1 MHMLKLRTIW
11 WGLLLVGMCISAA
24 AQEASSTQASTQD
37 QGSQS
42 QGTSQGTTQAT
53 PQGSSQTDNTSQNSQ
68 NQQTAPAPA
77 YGQNAP
83 ILNPENPPLSG
94 LDEPSLELRPLN
106 RSFLS
111 EAIQVGESGDSNA
124 NNTIGGSQSQAVS
137 HVLGAA
143 DLQKFWPKSDLFLE
157 YLGGVVFGDDT
168 YFVRQLQ
175 AVGLE
180 AVTRWRTGQ
189 MTLRDGFSYLPDGSF
204 SASTAGGL
212 PGFGIATGV
221 LGLGLPGVFHL
232 EEGSVGSVPRLSNM
246 ASLDMVQAITP
257 RSAFTLIGAF
267 ANDHFY
273 HNAGNQLINGD
284 DTTVEGGWS
293 HLVSRHDQMALVYAF
308 QQFRFPLAVGGKIYN
323 NILNVRYSHII
334 SGRMSLIA
342 EVGPQYTDLLYGL
355 HYKSWSPTG
364 RAVLRYRFPRTY
376 LTASYEKFTSQGS
389 GFFAG
394 ADTQIAEMTARRPVG
409 RTWELLAE
417 CGYSRNKR
425 LQPSDFGAT
434 GATEY
439 NEGFGGLVVR
449 KHIGRTWDALAAYRF
464 SIINFN
470 NDVTLGGITGK
481 TNQRQIG
488 TVAIEWHPKAVRLE

>member
-1 MHMLKLRTIW
+1 MNMLKLRTIW
-11 WGLLLVGMCISAA
+11 WGLLLGGMCIAAA
-24 AQEASSTQASTQD
+24 AQDSSSTQSSQSPQTGD
-37 QGSQS
+37 SQS
-42 QGTSQGTTQAT
+42 QATSQSGTNS
-53 PQGSSQTDNTSQNSQ
+53 QGSSQSQ
-68 NQQTAPAPA
+68 TPPAPA

-83 ILNPENPPLSG
+83 ILNPDNPPLSG
-94 LDEPSLELRPLN
+94 LDEPTLELRPLN

-111 EAIQVGESGDSNA
+111 EAIQVGESADSNA
-124 NNTIGGSQSQAVS
+124 NNTIGGSQASAVS
-137 HVLGAA
+137 HILGAA

-157 YLGGVVFGDDT
+157 YLGGVVVGDDH
-168 YFVRQLQ
+168 YFIRQLQ

-180 AVTRWRTGQ
+180 GVTRWRTGQ
-189 MTLRDGFSYLPDGSF
+189 LTVRDGFSYLPDGSF

-232 EEGSVGSVPRLSNM
+232 EEGSVGTVPRLSNL

-257 RSAFTLIGAF
+257 RSAFTLIGAY

-284 DTTVEGGWS
+284 DTTAEGGWS
-293 HLVSRHDQMALVYAF
+293 HLISRHDQVAMIYAF
-308 QQFRFPLAVGGKIYN
+308 QLFRFPLAVGGEIYN
-323 NILNVRYSHII
+323 NILNVRYSHMI
-334 SGRMSLIA
+334 SGRMSFIG
-342 EVGPQYTDLLYGL
+342 EVGPQYTDLLYGI

-364 RAVLRYRFPRTY
+364 RVVFRYRFPRTY

-394 ADTQIAEMTARRPVG
+394 ADSQIAEMTARRPLG
-409 RTWELLAE
+409 RTYELLIE
-417 CGYSRNKR
+417 GGYSRNKR
-425 LQPSDFGAT
+425 LQPSSFGAT
-434 GATEY
+434 GASEY
-439 NEGFGGLVVR
+439 NEGFGGVVLR

-470 NDVTLGGITGK
+470 EDVDLTGITGK

-488 TVAIEWHPKAVRLE
+488 TMAIEWHPKAVRIE